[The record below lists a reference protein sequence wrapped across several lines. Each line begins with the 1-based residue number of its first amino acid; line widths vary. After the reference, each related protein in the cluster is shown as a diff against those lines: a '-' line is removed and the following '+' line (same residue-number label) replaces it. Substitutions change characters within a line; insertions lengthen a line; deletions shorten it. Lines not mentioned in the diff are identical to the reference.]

1 MADLARLNIAVN
13 TRGARQQLG
22 AFRTAMA
29 TTGKAV
35 TFQINRIQGAFRTV
49 TSAVFGLQG
58 ALAGVGVALGAGAV
72 VNTTLRLDRL
82 KTALSAVSGSSK
94 ETEKT
99 LGVLRNMSNRLGI
112 DFLTTAESFKNFSI
126 ASRASGM
133 DAQLSNEIFEGFVT
147 ASSAMKLSSDDLS
160 GALRALQQ
168 MISKGNVQA
177 EELRGQLGER
187 LPGAFAMSAEALGVT
202 TQELN
207 KMLDNGQVLA
217 TDLLPKLGKLMQE
230 RFAQPAEVAS
240 RSATAE
246 FNRLGNA
253 IDEVKITLGTSGLI
267 GLLVALSK
275 SVTTFIQGGG
285 FVNLFE
291 SAVIGSAKL
300 LDSFGAV
307 AKMTE
312 NYFNSLKNMLTDFND
327 FTNGMVGQLGII
339 GFLLY
344 GRRGLAG
351 GVLFSVATSL
361 FDKLLFEFG
370 NLVALFFA
378 SSNAFVDD
386 IVKKQRKD
394 LIDYLQGAPLT
405 TGLQTTANNLLASAG
420 INFNDKPMGMLQG
433 KFIDSGA
440 GTKYFDKATAF
451 FKEFRKAQQE
461 QKTLDATFIGAN
473 SYATG
478 GGTKSPFELFF
489 EGASKGFDK
498 LKKDITDFGK
508 IGENVVVKAFG
519 AMDSAVENFVRN
531 GKVNMKQFAQ
541 DMLVYFAQVSARMAV
556 ITAFG
561 ALKPSFMSMLGLG
574 GGAGAP
580 TVTGMQG
587 SMSAPYRAYGGQ
599 VTRGS
604 PYIVGERGAE
614 LFVPNQSGRIV
625 PNAGGSTIVNNYDF
639 RGADRSA
646 VAQLEMMAENI
657 KQETFKMVFGSIE
670 QGGRFAKAT
679 GRRA

>member
-1 MADLARLNIAVN
+1 
-13 TRGARQQLG
+13 
-22 AFRTAMA
+22 
-29 TTGKAV
+29 
-35 TFQINRIQGAFRTV
+35 
-49 TSAVFGLQG
+49 
-58 ALAGVGVALGAGAV
+58 
-72 VNTTLRLDRL
+72 
-82 KTALSAVSGSSK
+82 
-94 ETEKT
+94 
-99 LGVLRNMSNRLGI
+99 
-112 DFLTTAESFKNFSI
+112 
-126 ASRASGM
+126 
-133 DAQLSNEIFEGFVT
+133 
-147 ASSAMKLSSDDLS
+147 
-160 GALRALQQ
+160 
-168 MISKGNVQA
+168 
-177 EELRGQLGER
+177 
-187 LPGAFAMSAEALGVT
+187 
-202 TQELN
+202 
-207 KMLDNGQVLA
+207 
-217 TDLLPKLGKLMQE
+217 
-230 RFAQPAEVAS
+230 
-240 RSATAE
+240 
-246 FNRLGNA
+246 
-253 IDEVKITLGTSGLI
+253 
-267 GLLVALSK
+267 
-275 SVTTFIQGGG
+275 
-285 FVNLFE
+285 
-291 SAVIGSAKL
+291 
-300 LDSFGAV
+300 
-307 AKMTE
+307 MTE
-312 NYFNSLKNMLTDFND
+312 NYFNKVKSMLEDFND
-327 FTNGMVGQLGII
+327 FTNGMVGQLGIV

-344 GRRGLAG
+344 GRKGLAG

-378 SSNAFVDD
+378 SSNRFVDD
-386 IVKKQRKD
+386 IVRRQRED
-394 LIDYLQGAPLT
+394 LVNYLQNAPLT
-405 TGLQTTANNLLASAG
+405 TGLQTTANNLLSSAG
-420 INFNDKPMGMLQG
+420 INFTKGSLGTFQNRTIGSPAD
-433 KFIDSGA
+433 
-440 GTKYFDKATAF
+440 TKYFDKATAF
-451 FKEFRKAQQE
+451 FKELRKTQQE
-461 QKTLDATFIGAN
+461 QKNNDFTFVNPN
-473 SYATG
+473 SYATS

-489 EGASKGFDK
+489 EGVGNGFDK

-561 ALKPSFMSMLGLG
+561 ALKPSFMSMFGLG

-587 SMSAPYRAYGGQ
+587 SMVAPYRAYGGQ

-614 LFVPNQSGRIV
+614 LFVPNQSGRII